1 MVVSLPPP
9 PLAPPYLFLSTS
21 FVIQKLRVLISMELE
36 GVTNVQPADDH
47 YEYFFTVS
55 RQLQRCQL
63 QRGQLQRG
71 VPQLRINV
79 LDRAI
84 TRHIHPIAG
93 HVRIMSRSPLQDCQ
107 LEPKGISQRISITKN
122 LLITEQKHQDEHEIS
137 GSKGKANFVWRCS
150 NCKVWNVPHKT
161 LRYAEI

>member
-1 MVVSLPPP
+1 
-9 PLAPPYLFLSTS
+9 
-21 FVIQKLRVLISMELE
+21 MELE

-55 RQLQRCQL
+55 RQPPK
-63 QRGQLQRG
+63 
-71 VPQLRINV
+71 VS
-79 LDRAI
+79 A
-84 TRHIHPIAG
+84 
-93 HVRIMSRSPLQDCQ
+93 
-107 LEPKGISQRISITKN
+107 PKGSASKGCAPVENQYTRSSDNTNILIPSQVMCGSCREVHSKTVSLNQKVYPN
-122 LLITEQKHQDEHEIS
+122 VFPSPKTFLITEQKKKNQDEHEIS

>member
-1 MVVSLPPP
+1 
-9 PLAPPYLFLSTS
+9 
-21 FVIQKLRVLISMELE
+21 MELE

-63 QRGQLQRG
+63 QRG
-71 VPQLRINV
+71 VPPLKINI

-84 TRHIHPIAG
+84 TPHTHPIAG

-107 LEPKGISQRISITKN
+107 LEPKGISRRISITKN
-122 LLITEQKHQDEHEIS
+122 VF
-137 GSKGKANFVWRCS
+137 N
-150 NCKVWNVPHKT
+150 N
-161 LRYAEI
+161 